1 MTWGL
6 SVYLTLG
13 AGLVALAVLAL
24 MIRRDLR
31 GALLAIELILA
42 ASAINLTAAGRFLED
57 LDGAV
62 VALLV
67 LALGAAQ
74 VVVLTAQARGA
85 RSSRDPGGPA

>member
-1 MTWGL
+1 MIWGL
-6 SVYLTLG
+6 SAYLTVG
-13 AGLVALAVLAL
+13 AGLAALALLAL

-31 GALLAIELILA
+31 GALVGIELILA
-42 ASAINLTAAGRFLED
+42 ATAINLAAAGRFLDD

-85 RSSRDPGGPA
+85 GTLDDPGGSS

>member
-6 SVYLTLG
+6 SAYLTVG
-13 AGLVALAVLAL
+13 AGLAALAVLAL

-31 GALLAIELILA
+31 GALLGIELILA
-42 ASAINLTAAGRFLED
+42 ATAIDLAAAGRFLDD
-57 LDGAV
+57 LAGPV

-85 RSSRDPGGPA
+85 SAPDDAGGAP

>member
-6 SVYLTLG
+6 SAYLTVG
-13 AGLVALAVLAL
+13 AGLAALAVLAL

-31 GALLAIELILA
+31 GALVGIALILA
-42 ASAINLTAAGRFLED
+42 ATAIDLAAAGRFLDD

-62 VALLV
+62 LALLV

-74 VVVLTAQARGA
+74 VIVLTAQARGA
-85 RSSRDPGGPA
+85 GAPGDDGGSP